1 MYKGKRILAVI
12 PARSGSKGLPD
23 KNIKKLN
30 GKPLLAYT
38 IEAAQKTKAID
49 EIFVSTDSK
58 KYKEIAES
66 YGANVPFL
74 RSNIL
79 ATDTASSWDVVKEAV
94 IEYEKLEQ
102 RFDICLLL
110 QPTSP
115 LRTEKDILNALEIF
129 IKKDANTM
137 VSVCETEHSP
147 LWENTLPED
156 GNMSDFFDKAIAGKR
171 RQDLPTYYRVN
182 GAVYIIKTKHL
193 MTNAE
198 IYNDKS
204 FAVIMDKKSSIDI
217 DDWFDFMMAEVLI
230 KERING
236 NEN

>member
-1 MYKGKRILAVI
+1 MYKGKSILAII

-23 KNIKKLN
+23 KNIKELN

-49 EIFVSTDSK
+49 EIFVSTDSET
-58 KYKEIAES
+58 YKEIAEA
-66 YGANVPFL
+66 YGANVPFF
-74 RSNIL
+74 RSNML

-129 IKKDANTM
+129 IKKDANTV

-156 GNMSDFFDKAIAGKR
+156 SNMSNFFDKGIVGKR
-171 RQDLPTYYRVN
+171 RQDLPTYYRIN
-182 GAVYIIKTKHL
+182 GAVYIVRVQHL
-193 MTNAE
+193 MASSE
-198 IYNDKS
+198 IYDDQS

-217 DDWFDFMMAEVLI
+217 DDWFDFMIAEVLI

>member
-49 EIFVSTDSK
+49 EIFVSTDSET
-58 KYKEIAES
+58 YKEIAEA

-74 RSNIL
+74 RNNTL
-79 ATDTASSWDVVKEAV
+79 ATDAASSWDVVKEAV

-115 LRTEKDILNALEIF
+115 LRTEKDILNGLGIF
-129 IKKDANTM
+129 IEKDANTV

-156 GNMSDFFDKAIAGKR
+156 GNMSNFFDKAIAGKR
-171 RQDLPTYYRVN
+171 RQNLPTYYRVN

-198 IYNDKS
+198 VYDDKS
-204 FAVIMDKKSSIDI
+204 FAVIMDKQSSIDI
-217 DDWFDFMMAEVLI
+217 DDWFDFLMAEVLI
-230 KERING
+230 KERTVS